1 MNKLDHRIPTEFVG
15 RYTAEGNASINAGS
29 VRNLIA
35 KRTVMSFIL
44 KRDQNHGSLHRRKRE
59 KVKEVTERGRK
70 EMTEKEAE
78 VKVWRG
84 EEKNQRTEDL
94 SLHIR
99 LEQGLIE
106 SQRVTDSLKIV
117 KTRKNEMKGN

>member
-1 MNKLDHRIPTEFVG
+1 MKKLDHSIPTEFVG
-15 RYTAEGNASINAGS
+15 RCTAEENVSTNAGS

-35 KRTVMSFIL
+35 KRTAMSSTL
-44 KRDQNHGSLHRRKRE
+44 KRDQNHGSLHRSKRE

-99 LEQGLIE
+99 LEQGLIG
-106 SQRVTDSLKIV
+106 SQTVTDILK
-117 KTRKNEMKGN
+117 